1 MLKFRLDRKRTEP
14 KPDRRLG
21 IKLEAPIS
29 KRGLGGK
36 LDAYVPPELR
46 YDYKPP
52 SAFAQYKILTAVFAA
67 LALGLFGYWMVV
79 LSRAPLPPNAPAF
92 TAAKAAPPSP
102 RTPPSRPPED
112 APVYVEPLP
121 SR

>member
-1 MLKFRLDRKRTEP
+1 MSGFRLDDKRTDP

-21 IKLEAPIS
+21 IKLEARTP

-52 SAFAQYKILTAVFAA
+52 SVFAQYKTLTAVFVA
-67 LALGLFGYWMVV
+67 LAFILLGYGLWVAV
-79 LSRAPLPPNAPAF
+79 SAAPAPQ
-92 TAAKAAPPSP
+92 TPAAARQPPQ
-102 RTPPSRPPED
+102 D
-112 APVYVEPLP
+112 QPVYVEPLP
-121 SR
+121 SK